1 MGDIGILRPMEKMG
15 ALAAFG
21 TAFCWSISAI
31 FFENASRKVGVLA
44 VNFWKVAFALVF
56 LTVAGTLLRGQPL
69 PLDAPARTWFYLSIS
84 GIIGFLIADYFLFNA
99 YILIGSRITVVFQA
113 LTPLFTALFA
123 FIFLG
128 ERMKPVRLFG
138 MAVVVCGILM
148 AVVSRQRKQ
157 KSDGKAFSA
166 SKKGYIFAFLSSVI
180 QAAGLI
186 FSKIGLGDYSA
197 ISGTQ
202 IRVLT
207 AVAGFALQ
215 AVLTGQAVRVFSL
228 VPREGKVFKSMSI
241 GAIFGPFL
249 GVSLSLFALQNT
261 QAGTAST
268 LMVLTPVL
276 IIPPSIL
283 ILKQKVQALEMAGAA
298 VAVSGAALFFLL

>member
-1 MGDIGILRPMEKMG
+1 
-15 ALAAFG
+15 
-21 TAFCWSISAI
+21 
-31 FFENASRKVGVLA
+31 
-44 VNFWKVAFALVF
+44 
-56 LTVAGTLLRGQPL
+56 
-69 PLDAPARTWFYLSIS
+69 
-84 GIIGFLIADYFLFNA
+84 
-99 YILIGSRITVVFQA
+99 
-113 LTPLFTALFA
+113 
-123 FIFLG
+123 
-128 ERMKPVRLFG
+128 
-138 MAVVVCGILM
+138 
-148 AVVSRQRKQ
+148 
-157 KSDGKAFSA
+157 
-166 SKKGYIFAFLSSVI
+166 
-180 QAAGLI
+180 
-186 FSKIGLGDYSA
+186 
-197 ISGTQ
+197 
-202 IRVLT
+202 VLT